1 MTINKCPFCNND
13 NTVVDFKT
21 SRGEKGKIVAK
32 SFVRCRSCYARGPV
46 FFTDDVADYP
56 RIRMRA
62 VETWN
67 GIPPKL
73 IITTLPKRGVSN
85 V

>member
-1 MTINKCPFCNND
+1 MTINKCPFCNSE
-13 NTVVDFKT
+13 NTSLAWKT
-21 SRGEKGKIVAK
+21 SRREGGKIVAK

-46 FFTDDVADYP
+46 FVTEDVADYS

-62 VETWN
+62 VECWN
-67 GIPPKL
+67 GIPPEC
-73 IITTLPKRGVSN
+73 IITTLPKRGTRN